1 MSAQVKQHF
10 VFLRAGPVNNIQN
23 SSSLPVMQLQSSASI
38 LDVDLHYC
46 SLCGKAYKNRF
57 LLKRHTTYECGDA
70 RNKFSCVTCGRKFSR
85 PDNLL
90 QHERIVHFKNTT

>member
-10 VFLRAGPVNNIQN
+10 VFLRAGAYNLEN
-23 SSSLPVMQLQSSASI
+23 SSLPETLQQSSSS

-70 RNKFSCVTCGRKFSR
+70 RNKFSCITCGRKFSR

-90 QHERIVHFKNTT
+90 QHERIVHFKSIS